1 MIICESCGALP
12 VYRFVLIGSDCLH
25 GSGWRC
31 VFLTHFQES
40 VSPAV
45 HSAESGPP
53 PAARHPPPT
62 TPPCCR
68 LPPHYPVYMPSSS
81 ADRYIPIYCGWQ
93 CMNRAANSSGSFNE
107 GRSDLKVR
115 TEGSAERLLVQ
126 ILWRVNR
133 ECGRDDRM
141 MFDHVWLYLIVIIR
155 TSSDIF
161 CFRWN
166 KEEIS
171 ANLHDGNIFIS

>member
-1 MIICESCGALP
+1 MRSFARLQVCVNRLWLSAWFRVEVCVLDPLPGVCVTGGPFSWVRPATHHPAL
-12 VYRFVLIGSDCLH
+12 L
-25 GSGWRC
+25 
-31 VFLTHFQES
+31 
-40 VSPAV
+40 
-45 HSAESGPP
+45 PP
-53 PAARHPPPT
+53 PSSLSRLYALIIRTPIHPHLLWLT
-62 TPPCCR
+62 
-68 LPPHYPVYMPSSS
+68 V
-81 ADRYIPIYCGWQ
+81 

-166 KEEIS
+166 KD
-171 ANLHDGNIFIS
+171 DGNIFIS

>member
-1 MIICESCGALP
+1 MVQGGGVCSWPTSRSLCHRWSIQLS
-12 VYRFVLIGSDCLH
+12 
-25 GSGWRC
+25 
-31 VFLTHFQES
+31 Q
-40 VSPAV
+40 
-45 HSAESGPP
+45 
-53 PAARHPPPT
+53 ARHPPPT
-62 TPPCCR
+62 APPCCR

-81 ADRYIPIYCGWQ
+81 AHRYIPIYCGWQ